1 MRRLKALRHRGPV
14 VLVAAALVALSACGS
29 AADSRDAGLTAGTPT
44 SAAPSADEVDPALS
58 EFYEQDISW
67 EKCGRYECA
76 SAEVPLDYAAPD
88 GDRLTLKL
96 RRLPANDP
104 GARVGSLFINPGG
117 PGGSGVDY
125 VASFTA
131 VAGDD
136 VLDAYDVVG
145 FDPRGVGASTPLE
158 CADTAQLDAYVNT
171 DPTPDDASE
180 EQAYYDAAEEL
191 GARCET
197 QSGALAA
204 HVSTVEV
211 AKDLDILRAAVGDS
225 TLHYLG
231 ASYGTMIGATYAE
244 LFPKRAGRL
253 VLDGAIDPTIDSEG
267 LNRGQAEGFQTALVA
282 YLESCTS
289 QSDCPLGDDVAAA
302 QQKLST
308 FLDDLDQEPLP
319 TSTRDRPLTE
329 ALGFYGIAVTLYVE
343 DYWELLTRAL
353 RQAFDGNG
361 TQLLFLADQYLSRDE
376 SGYKDNSVV
385 ALNAVNCL
393 DDPSTLTL
401 EQARD
406 SQPEFTDVSPVFGR
420 SFAWSPVTCTAWPIK
435 PAEPAPEI
443 DAEGA
448 PPIVVVGTTRDPA
461 TPYQWAQAMAEQL
474 DSGVLVSRDGDG
486 HTGYAMGNE
495 CVDDAVDD
503 FLVTGTP
510 PKDGLEC

>member
-1 MRRLKALRHRGPV
+1 MRRSIIAVVVVALLG
-14 VLVAAALVALSACGS
+14 LSACGS
-29 AADSRDAGLTAGTPT
+29 AADSRDSGLTNGTPT
-44 SAAPSADEVDPALS
+44 SEPPPADDLDPALQA
-58 EFYEQDISW
+58 FYEQDVSW
-67 EKCGRYECA
+67 DKCGRYECA

-88 GDRLTLKL
+88 GERVTLQL
-96 RRLPANDP
+96 RRLPAGDP

-131 VAGDD
+131 SAGDD

-180 EQAYYDAAEEL
+180 EQAYYDAAKTL
-191 GARCET
+191 GERCQS
-197 QSGALAA
+197 QSGDLAS

-211 AKDLDILRAAVGDS
+211 AKDLDILRAVVGDS
-225 TLHYLG
+225 SLHYLG

-253 VLDGAIDPTIDSEG
+253 VLDGAIDPTIDAEG

-282 YLESCTS
+282 YLESCTKDA
-289 QSDCPLGDDVAAA
+289 DCPLGNDVDAA
-302 QQKLST
+302 QQKLSD
-308 FLDDLDQEPLP
+308 FLGDLDQNPLA
-319 TSTRDRPLTE
+319 TSTSGRPLTE

-343 DYWELLTRAL
+343 EYWELLTRAL

-376 SGYKDNSVV
+376 NGYTDNSVV

-393 DDPSTLTL
+393 DDPSTVTL
-401 EQARD
+401 DQARD
-406 SQPEFTDVSPVFGR
+406 SQAEFTEASPVFGR

-443 DAEGA
+443 DAAGA

-461 TPYQWAQAMAEQL
+461 TPYRWAQAMAAQL

-486 HTGYAMGNE
+486 HTGYSMGNE